1 MGITSAPGT
10 SLATSACAGTQGW
23 ARAISTPF
31 NSIQNST
38 FYLLSAYPCQ
48 ALCYALET
56 QDENTQVLALRE
68 LMV

>member
-10 SLATSACAGTQGW
+10 SLATSAYASTQGW

-48 ALCYALET
+48 VLRAMLWGYKMKTLA
-56 QDENTQVLALRE
+56 LALRE
-68 LMV
+68 LLV